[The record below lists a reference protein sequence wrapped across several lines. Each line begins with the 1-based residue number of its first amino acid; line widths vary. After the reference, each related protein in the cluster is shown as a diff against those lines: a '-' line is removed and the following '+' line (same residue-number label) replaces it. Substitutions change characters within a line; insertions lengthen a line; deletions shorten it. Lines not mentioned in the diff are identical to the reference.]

1 MTHLFVLWCF
11 LPLEAGNHSRC
22 TELIEVNFLSVGS
35 TLGMRGT
42 NLITNHSAIN
52 TYIFEKQLYIF
63 PVFAP
68 WWSITKY
75 SVLQSSLFHL
85 LRGREEY
92 CVMVHQAVSCRHFV
106 ELATFGQQLFVGS
119 PSKQVSGH
127 ANTRT
132 KDDYVKCGCCSWPKN
147 NHKIE

>member
-1 MTHLFVLWCF
+1 MVLSSLGSWQSLQMHRANRSQF
-11 LPLEAGNHSRC
+11 PLCRIYSGDEGDKSNYY
-22 TELIEVNFLSVGS
+22 
-35 TLGMRGT
+35 
-42 NLITNHSAIN
+42 HSAIN

-127 ANTRT
+127 GNTRT